1 MADRQ
6 ALIDAFLV
14 QEGWAD
20 ARRTALTGDASF
32 RRYHRLADNGRQAM
46 LMDAPPPQED
56 IGPFLAIARHLTG
69 LGYSA
74 PEILAED
81 RDAGFLLL
89 EDFGDSTFTRLLA
102 AGVDETSLYNL
113 ATDVLID
120 LHKKPAAEAIPE
132 HVPLY
137 DSGMLLAE
145 AALLTDWFV
154 PAARGKE
161 LSASDAQ
168 EYQALWSAI
177 LSLPNGL
184 PETLVLR
191 DYHVDN
197 LMRLDGR
204 AGIAACG
211 LLDFQDAVAGPVT
224 YDLVS
229 LIEDARR
236 DISPGTAAAV
246 RARYL
251 AAFPDLDRDDFDRS
265 MASSRRTAP
274 RQGDRHIYPP
284 LRPRWQAGLPRSY
297 PACMAV
303 VGSRLP
309 ASRSLAVMK
318 EWLDDHI
325 PVELRGVPEG
335 LRESHDRRA
344 RRMAW
349 CWRLVLGGVC
359 GRSPRPSLNRSCRS
373 LVKRFLIVHWIN
385 YRR

>member
-46 LMDAPPPQED
+46 LMDAPPPQEN

-81 RDAGFLLL
+81 RDAGFILL

-132 HVPLY
+132 HVLLY

-177 LSLPNGL
+177 LSLPNSL

-236 DISPGTAAAV
+236 DITPGTAAAV

-251 AAFPDLDRDDFDRS
+251 AAFPDFDRDDFDRS
-265 MASSRRTAP
+265 MAVHGAQRHAKVIGIFTRLCVRDGKPIYLDHIP
-274 RQGDRHIYPP
+274 RVWRLLEAACQH
-284 LRPRWQAGLPRSY
+284 
-297 PACMAV
+297 PA
-303 VGSRLP
+303 
-309 ASRSLAVMK
+309 LAVMK

-335 LRESHDRRA
+335 LRVS
-344 RRMAW
+344 
-349 CWRLVLGGVC
+349 
-359 GRSPRPSLNRSCRS
+359 
-373 LVKRFLIVHWIN
+373 
-385 YRR
+385 